1 MLQDLTRILSGSSQ
15 ESLFSFTTFLPTI
28 EGNHSPVP
36 VSPTDHT
43 LPSSPMSQPDSDP
56 LLNVSKAFDDVR
68 SKLLCAVNT
77 ADTADPKELED
88 DTF

>member
-1 MLQDLTRILSGSSQ
+1 MVVLLRSPWAEGQIWGVGGHE
-15 ESLFSFTTFLPTI
+15 ESLF
-28 EGNHSPVP
+28 EGMSAESMHHWIT
-36 VSPTDHT
+36 VSCHQYG
-43 LPSSPMSQPDSDP
+43 LFYASASDP